1 MTKTKQIKEK
11 INKNGQKDE
20 WLDRRVDGHAESHRS
35 GLRKTSNKS
44 PLSSKSKSFF
54 RKQSQSNWK
63 EKVETKIE
71 KNVSKLKKYPTSSTI

>member
-1 MTKTKQIKEK
+1 MDKRM
-11 INKNGQKDE
+11 NGWIDVWTDSQM
-20 WLDRRVDGHAESHRS
+20 DGHAESHRS

-71 KNVSKLKKYPTSSTI
+71 KKCIQVKKKYPTSSTI